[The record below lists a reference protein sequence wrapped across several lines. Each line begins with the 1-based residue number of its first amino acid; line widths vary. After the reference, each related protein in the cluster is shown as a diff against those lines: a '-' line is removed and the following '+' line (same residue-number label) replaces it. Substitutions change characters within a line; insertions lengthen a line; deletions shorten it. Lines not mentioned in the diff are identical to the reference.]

1 LTEFTDELENCFV
14 EYLAMHGEQI
24 KLVSANT
31 ELILT
36 TEANETNNPR
46 HINYDP
52 PVIGPQ
58 RMDYVLFITKELQL
72 RNLPLDGALDD
83 RRDRLLNCL
92 YMEEKYVLIQTVLS
106 RNEESA
112 AAMKHLVE
120 DAIPCGLHMENRVG
134 EKLFQMILSKGLDSL
149 VVKQVHRDEGVK
161 PEVAKADSKTGTKKK
176 TIKKKKKKA
185 PRKIPAQSLKD
196 FTSKIQEH
204 INTKILGTPR
214 RPSQWKLPITDK
226 KELGPVSMTN
236 TKVRKIIDNFDPLVD
251 AILPD
256 DTPEHT
262 KDLWY
267 KSLDSYRELMV
278 MVRQREDFSD
288 EDIEEFSDLC
298 NDFYENWTELHQR
311 EGITNYIHLI
321 GSGHVTYYLR
331 PYRNLYRFSQ
341 QGWESLNS
349 KVKRIF
355 YKNTQKGGKG
365 SKDKTYLLPV
375 IRFLQR
381 DLLWK
386 TGRADRFFEDRYNKE
401 VELDND

>member
-1 LTEFTDELENCFV
+1 
-14 EYLAMHGEQI
+14 MHGEHN

-36 TEANETNNPR
+36 SEANETNNPR
-46 HINYDP
+46 HINYEP

-72 RNLPLDGALDD
+72 RNLPLDGVLDD
-83 RRDRLLNCL
+83 RREILLNCL

-134 EKLFQMILSKGLDSL
+134 EKLFQMLLSKGLDSL
-149 VVKQVHRDEGVK
+149 VVKQVNRDEGVK
-161 PEVAKADSKTGTKKK
+161 PAIPDADSKTGPKKK
-176 TIKKKKKKA
+176 TIKKKKKKPA
-185 PRKIPAQSLKD
+185 RKIPAQSLKD

-204 INTKILGTPR
+204 INSKILGTPR
-214 RPSQWKLPITDK
+214 RPSQWKLPITEK
-226 KELGPVSMTN
+226 KELGPISMTN

-251 AILPD
+251 AVLPD

-267 KSLDSYRELMV
+267 KSMDSYRELMV

-298 NDFYENWTELHQR
+298 DDFYENWIELHQR

-331 PYRNLYRFSQ
+331 RYKNLYRFSQ

-401 VELDND
+401 VERDND

>member
-1 LTEFTDELENCFV
+1 
-14 EYLAMHGEQI
+14 
-24 KLVSANT
+24 
-31 ELILT
+31 
-36 TEANETNNPR
+36 
-46 HINYDP
+46 
-52 PVIGPQ
+52 
-58 RMDYVLFITKELQL
+58 
-72 RNLPLDGALDD
+72 
-83 RRDRLLNCL
+83 
-92 YMEEKYVLIQTVLS
+92 MEEKYVLIQTVLS

-134 EKLFQMILSKGLDSL
+134 EKLFQMLLSKGLDSL
-149 VVKQVHRDEGVK
+149 LVKQVNRDEGVK
-161 PEVAKADSKTGTKKK
+161 PALPDADSKTGPKKK

-185 PRKIPAQSLKD
+185 ARKIPAQSLKD
-196 FTSKIQEH
+196 FTTKIQEH
-204 INTKILGTPR
+204 INSKILGTPR
-214 RPSQWKLPITDK
+214 RPSQWKLPITEK
-226 KELGPVSMTN
+226 KELGPISMTN

-251 AILPD
+251 AVLPD

-267 KSLDSYRELMV
+267 KSMDSYRELMV

-298 NDFYENWTELHQR
+298 DDFYENWIELHQR

-331 PYRNLYRFSQ
+331 RYRNLYRFSQ

-401 VELDND
+401 VERDND